1 MVRAMPLHQLTIHEA
16 AGLLSRREISAVE
29 LTQAVIERI
38 LDVEND
44 TRAYLTLAFESALEE
59 ARLADERRL
68 AASGLEG
75 TSPLLG
81 IPLAIKDVICTAG
94 LPTTCL
100 LYTSPSP
107 RDRTRHRMPSSA

>member
-1 MVRAMPLHQLTIHEA
+1 MPLHQLTIHEA

-38 LDVEND
+38 LDVENN

-94 LPTTCL
+94 LPTTAGSRML
-100 LYTSPSP
+100 EEFVPPYDATVI
-107 RDRTRHRMPSSA
+107 TRLREA